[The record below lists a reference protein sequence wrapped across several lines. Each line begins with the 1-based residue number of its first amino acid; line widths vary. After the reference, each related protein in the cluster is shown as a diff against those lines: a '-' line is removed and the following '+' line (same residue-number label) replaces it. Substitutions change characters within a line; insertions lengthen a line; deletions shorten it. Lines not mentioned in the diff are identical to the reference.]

1 MHYLILKMCA
11 NNVSVSSSRYICIA
25 LIFPSTQLCRKRTYC
40 SSHIKRSC
48 IRSRLFCGTNWASE
62 GTTWDTQA
70 IPPHPHPPF
79 VSDPLS
85 GVQEDGVGRG
95 GAAVGHLLSPGPR
108 PHSLTALTLHICQLP
123 SDISDRSPF
132 YREHAPV
139 GALDTERPA
148 RL

>member
-70 IPPHPHPPF
+70 IPPHPTPPF

-85 GVQEDGVGRG
+85 GVQEDGGGEGRNRCWS
-95 GAAVGHLLSPGPR
+95 SPASWAR
-108 PHSLTALTLHICQLP
+108 PHSLTALTLHICQLLP
-123 SDISDRSPF
+123 DISDRSPF

>member
-48 IRSRLFCGTNWASE
+48 IRSSLFCGTNWASE
-62 GTTWDTQA
+62 GTTWGTQA
-70 IPPHPHPPF
+70 IPPHPTPPF

-85 GVQEDGVGRG
+85 GVQEDGGGEGKRRG
-95 GAAVGHLLSPGPR
+95 GG
-108 PHSLTALTLHICQLP
+108 
-123 SDISDRSPF
+123 ISR
-132 YREHAPV
+132 RGARLGGGEGEV
-139 GALDTERPA
+139 GARKGICDLKTPPLLGKTQRTVHLVPSHFFP
-148 RL
+148 R